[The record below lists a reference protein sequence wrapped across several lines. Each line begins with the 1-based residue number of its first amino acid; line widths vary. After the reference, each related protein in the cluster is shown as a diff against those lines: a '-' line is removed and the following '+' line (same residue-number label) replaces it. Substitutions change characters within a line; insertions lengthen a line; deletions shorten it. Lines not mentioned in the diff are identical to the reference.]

1 LSFDH
6 EVNAG
11 ARLDRL
17 PLGRFHRRL
26 LTLVAL
32 GMFFDTFDNS
42 MMAGVLAA
50 LVGAGKSTVALN
62 AQYISISFLGLT
74 IGAGLAGVMG
84 DHWGRRFAYQFN
96 LILFGSMCLLSA
108 VAPSMTSLMA
118 IRFVMGIGLGAE
130 FVAGYGMVTEFIP
143 PARRGRCIAVV
154 NVVSSAGGFV
164 VNQVGLIVI
173 PLLGWRAMFV
183 IGGIGALCVWLLR
196 RKLPESP
203 RWLESKG
210 RKDEAERVLAAIE
223 TETAEGGALPPV
235 TARATPPQANVPI
248 KVLFSPAVLR
258 RTLLAMFI
266 NFVVLVCSY
275 SFTAWVPTFF
285 VRQGFTV
292 TKSLGFYAA
301 MSVGALA
308 GPLLGFFL
316 ADRIGRRRG
325 VIGVAL
331 ALAAVGAVYPFLSD
345 VRAIV
350 FCGFLL
356 VAGMNLVITFGLA
369 AYTPELFPTEYRF
382 RGSGLA
388 QMMGR
393 GGLIFAPYVVVM
405 LFESYGIGGVVLTL
419 SSLYLSLA
427 VVVALFG
434 IETNQQSLEAL
445 SPNGN
450 AAETTASVVEYKGT

>member
-1 LSFDH
+1 LYLDH
-6 EVNAG
+6 GVNAG

-26 LTLVAL
+26 LVLVAL
-32 GMFFDTFDNS
+32 GMFFDSFDNA

-50 LVGAGKSTVALN
+50 LVGDGQSTVALN
-62 AQYISISFLGLT
+62 AQYISITFLGLT
-74 IGAGLAGVMG
+74 IGAGLAGLMG
-84 DHWGRRFAYQFN
+84 DRWGRRFAYQFN
-96 LILFGSMCLLSA
+96 LLLFGSMCLLSS
-108 VAPSMTSLMA
+108 VAPSMSWLMA
-118 IRFVMGIGLGAE
+118 VRFVMGLGLGAE

-143 PARRGRCIAVV
+143 PARRGRCIAAV
-154 NVVSSAGGFV
+154 NVVSSSGAFA
-164 VNQVGLIVI
+164 VNQLSVWVI

-183 IGGIGALCVWLLR
+183 IGGLGALCVWMLR

-203 RWLESKG
+203 RWLEAKG
-210 RKDEAERVLAAIE
+210 RSDEAERVLAAIE
-223 TETAEGGALPPV
+223 TETAEGSALPPV
-235 TARATPPQANVPI
+235 QSRSTPPQVRVPI
-248 KVLFSPAVLR
+248 RVLFSRPVVR
-258 RTLLAMFI
+258 RTLLAMCI

-275 SFTAWVPTFF
+275 SFTTWVPTFF

-301 MSVGALA
+301 MSFGALA
-308 GPLLGFFL
+308 GPLLGFLL

-331 ALAAVGAVYPFLSD
+331 ALTVVGTIYPFLTE
-345 VRAIV
+345 VPAII

-356 VAGMNLVITFGLA
+356 VAGMNLAITFGLA

-405 LFESYGIGGVVLTL
+405 LFESYGPGGVVLVL
-419 SSLYLSLA
+419 SGLYLTLA
-427 VVVALFG
+427 IVVALFG
-434 IETNQQSLEAL
+434 IETNQQSLEDLAPDAEPL
-445 SPNGN
+445 VE
-450 AAETTASVVEYKGT
+450 AAIVLENKRV

>member
-1 LSFDH
+1 LSLDH
-6 EVNAG
+6 GVNAG

-32 GMFFDTFDNS
+32 GMFFDSFDNA

-50 LVGAGKSTVALN
+50 LVGAGESSVALN
-62 AQYISISFLGLT
+62 AQYISVTFLGLT
-74 IGAGLAGVMG
+74 VGAGMAGLMG
-84 DHWGRRFAYQFN
+84 DRWGRRFAYQFN
-96 LILFGSMCLLSA
+96 LLLFGSMCLLSA
-108 VAPSMTSLMA
+108 LAPSMFWLMA
-118 IRFVMGIGLGAE
+118 VRFVMGLGLGAE

-143 PARRGRCIAVV
+143 PARRGRCIAIV
-154 NVVSSAGGFV
+154 NVVSSSGAFA
-164 VNQVGLIVI
+164 VNQLGVWVI

-183 IGGIGALCVWLLR
+183 IGGLGALCVWLLR

-203 RWLESKG
+203 RWLEANG
-210 RKDEAERVLAAIE
+210 RSDEAERVLAAIE
-223 TETAEGGALPPV
+223 AETTNGNVLPPV
-235 TARATPPQANVPI
+235 PSRSAPPQVHVPI
-248 KVLFSPAVLR
+248 RVLFSRPVVR
-258 RTLLAMFI
+258 RTLLAMCI

-275 SFTAWVPTFF
+275 SFTTWVPTFF
-285 VRQGFTV
+285 VQQGFTV

-301 MSVGALA
+301 MSFGALA
-308 GPLLGFFL
+308 GPLLGFLL

-331 ALAAVGAVYPFLSD
+331 ALTVVGTIYPFLTE
-345 VRAIV
+345 VPAII

-356 VAGMNLVITFGLA
+356 VAGMNLAITFGLA

-405 LFESYGIGGVVLTL
+405 LYQSYGPGGVVLVL
-419 SSLYLSLA
+419 SGLYLTLA
-427 VVVALFG
+427 IVVALFG
-434 IETNQQSLEAL
+434 IETNQQSLEDLA
-445 SPNGN
+445 PDAEPPVE
-450 AAETTASVVEYKGT
+450 AAIVLENKRV